1 MWFNF
6 DHDTPLYQNFRK
18 ECVDKNYW
26 HHNSWQE
33 TFTYMGFTTY
43 RYNDNGDH
51 YHYLD
56 DHEYTWFVLRF
67 S

>member
-18 ECVDKNYW
+18 ECIDKDCW
-26 HHNSWQE
+26 HNISWDS
-33 TFTYMGFTTY
+33 TFKLMGFKTY
-43 RYNDNGDH
+43 AYNGDH
-51 YHYLD
+51 YLA
-56 DHEYTWFVLRF
+56 DHEFTWFVLRF